1 MKLRVILFAALA
13 SASANALLAQEDS
26 EVALERGSIEISADD
41 LRNYALDRVPNARR
55 AEFFNRDDAV
65 YKLADGLVSIRAL
78 AAEAAASG
86 TLNTDLLEWQVAL
99 HRERLMMDQ
108 YLDAMVASQTANI
121 DWESTARDVY
131 TAEADSF
138 QQPERVRAAH
148 ILIKTDDR
156 SDAEAAALAEEIM
169 QKLRAGE
176 DFKMLALEFSEDAS
190 AKTNLGSLGAFE
202 RGKMVPEFEQAA
214 FALREPGALAGP
226 VKSDFGYHV
235 IKLEEYLPAGQTP
248 FAKVKDDIIARLK
261 TEIPASIRQNKLIEL
276 RSEEP
281 LEFDE
286 SVMEALLEE
295 FRKDVAPQ

>member
-1 MKLRVILFAALA
+1 
-13 SASANALLAQEDS
+13 
-26 EVALERGSIEISADD
+26 
-41 LRNYALDRVPNARR
+41 
-55 AEFFNRDDAV
+55 
-65 YKLADGLVSIRAL
+65 
-78 AAEAAASG
+78 
-86 TLNTDLLEWQVAL
+86 
-99 HRERLMMDQ
+99 MMDQ

-248 FAKVKDDIIARLK
+248 FEKVKDDIIARLK

-276 RSEEP
+276 RSAEP
-281 LEFDE
+281 LVFDE
-286 SVMEALLEE
+286 RVMEALLEE